1 MKRFPLSG
9 RGLGAIGVGLGLVA
23 VFVFVVFRS
32 GPLAPIP
39 VTVVTVEDKSLA
51 PALFGIGT
59 VEARFT
65 HKIGPTVAGRV
76 RDVAVHVGDMVRAGQ
91 VVGEMDPVDL
101 DDRLA
106 AQDAAVSRAAS
117 SVRAAEAQAREA
129 QARAV
134 YARAQAR
141 RFEELA
147 RTGAV
152 SQDSLEARRQERD
165 VAESGLNAARSAVTT
180 ARHDME
186 RLRSEGRGLSEQ
198 RDTVRLYTPIDGL
211 VIRREAEPGTTV
223 VAGQSVIEIIDP
235 TQLWV
240 HTRFDQLRTEGLR
253 AGLPARVVV
262 RSRAGEELA
271 GSVAR
276 VEPVADAVTEELLA
290 KVVFDVR
297 PEPLPALGELA
308 EVTVDL
314 PSLPSAPTIPM
325 ACVRRVGERLGVW
338 VVEEGALRFAPV
350 VLGAGDLDGLVQ
362 VRDGLAAGQQV
373 VAYSKS
379 QLSATS
385 RISIVDQL
393 SGAPQ

>member
-1 MKRFPLSG
+1 MNRAFPLKM
-9 RGLGAIGVGLGLVA
+9 LILLAVICAVGVG
-23 VFVFVVFRS
+23 FVFVLLRS

-39 VTVVTVEDKSLA
+39 VTVVTVENQPLA

-59 VEARFT
+59 VEARYT
-65 HKIGPTVAGRV
+65 HKIGPTFASRV
-76 RDVAVHVGDMVRAGQ
+76 REVSVHVGDLVRAGQ
-91 VVGEMDPVDL
+91 VIGEMDPVDL

-106 AQDAAVSRAAS
+106 AQDAAVLRAAS
-117 SVRAAEAQAREA
+117 SVRSAEAQIREA
-129 QARAV
+129 EARAV

-152 SQDSLEARRQERD
+152 SQDSLDVRRQELQ
-165 VAESGLNAARSAVTT
+165 VAESGLNAARSAANT
-180 ARHDME
+180 ARHDVE
-186 RLRSEGRGLSEQ
+186 RLRSEGRGLSQQ
-198 RDTVRLYTPIDGL
+198 RDTVRLYAPVDGL
-211 VIRREAEPGTTV
+211 VIRREAEQGATV

-240 HTRFDQLRTEGLR
+240 QTRFDQLRAQGLR
-253 AGLPARVVV
+253 AGLPARVVL
-262 RSRAGEELA
+262 RSRSGEELA

-308 EVTVDL
+308 EVTVGL

-325 ACVRRVGERLGVW
+325 ACVRRVGEQLGVW
-338 VVEEGALRFAPV
+338 VVEEGGLRCAPV
-350 VLGAGDLDGLVQ
+350 VLGVSDLDGAVQ
-362 VRDGLAAGQQV
+362 VREGLAVGQV
-373 VAYSKS
+373 VVEFSRSA
-379 QLSATS
+379 LSARS
-385 RISIVDQL
+385 RIAITDRL
-393 SGAPQ
+393 PGALK